1 MSTDAGELAGSRGLS
16 ILLTHQ
22 VKLHAAIDAD
32 DILHGSDALRIMDII
47 EISRVEKFRILRD
60 PVIELLGA
68 HREVPCG
75 ETGIEF
81 FLRICELSGFPE
93 V

>member
-1 MSTDAGELAGSRGLS
+1 
-16 ILLTHQ
+16 
-22 VKLHAAIDAD
+22 
-32 DILHGSDALRIMDII
+32 MDII
-47 EISRVEKFRILRD
+47 EISRVEKFRIFRD

>member
-1 MSTDAGELAGSRGLS
+1 
-16 ILLTHQ
+16 
-22 VKLHAAIDAD
+22 
-32 DILHGSDALRIMDII
+32 MDIV
-47 EISRVEKFRILRD
+47 EISRVEKLRILRD

-68 HREVPCG
+68 HRKVPCG

-81 FLRICELSGFPE
+81 LLRVCELACFPE